1 MSKWSEWYHKNK
13 SIQYAKIR
21 ARQKKYSTELKLI
34 SIDLKQH
41 GGCISCKIKDHRVLD
56 WHHKDKTTKQFEIS
70 NIYAKS
76 RLVSKKRLLA
86 EIAKCELLCANCH
99 RIKHYNGV

>member
-1 MSKWSEWYHKNK
+1 MSKWSDWYNRNK
-13 SIQYAKIR
+13 VKQYAKIK
-21 ARQKKYSTELKLI
+21 ARQKRYSKELRSISVELK
-34 SIDLKQH
+34 QRN
-41 GGCISCKIKDHRVLD
+41 GCVSCGIKDHRVLD
-56 WHHKDKTTKQFEIS
+56 WHHKDKLSKQFEIS

-99 RIKHYNGV
+99 RIEHYSGA